1 MLCQDIVYSVQLF
14 FVLIPE
20 EFYMKKFMTVFRSVF
35 MAAVLVFGCC
45 GCEIIEEAL
54 EAGKL
59 DTDNPNSDDY
69 RPRFVVGIFSIVKYP
84 RATELERP
92 VQDLDGREIYIN
104 GNQNFSSKNL
114 RDAKVVV
121 RPGNPELCDL
131 KFKLDRRGIVQ
142 WQLLAG
148 RYRDEQVAFVVDGR
162 LLARFVPEMPD
173 DDNENWVFL
182 RVGIDHYHA
191 KNIVRHAKKNYIFY
205 NPDSS
210 NFFKYF

>member
-1 MLCQDIVYSVQLF
+1 M
-14 FVLIPE
+14 
-20 EFYMKKFMTVFRSVF
+20 
-35 MAAVLVFGCC
+35 
-45 GCEIIEEAL
+45 
-54 EAGKL
+54 
-59 DTDNPNSDDY
+59 
-69 RPRFVVGIFSIVKYP
+69 
-84 RATELERP
+84 
-92 VQDLDGREIYIN
+92 
-104 GNQNFSSKNL
+104 
-114 RDAKVVV
+114 VV

-148 RYRDEQVAFVVDGR
+148 RYRDEQVAFVIDGR

-173 DDNENWVFL
+173 EENENWVFL

-191 KNIVRHAKKNYIFY
+191 KNIVKYAKKNYIFY

>member
-1 MLCQDIVYSVQLF
+1 
-14 FVLIPE
+14 
-20 EFYMKKFMTVFRSVF
+20 MKKFMTVFRSVL

-148 RYRDEQVAFVVDGR
+148 RYQDEQVAFVVDGR

-173 DDNENWVFL
+173 EESENWVFL

-191 KNIVRHAKKNYIFY
+191 RNIVKYAKKNYIFY

>member
-20 EFYMKKFMTVFRSVF
+20 EFDMKKFMAVFRSV
-35 MAAVLVFGCC
+35 MVAAVLVFGCC

-114 RDAKVVV
+114 QSG
-121 RPGNPELCDL
+121 RPPRQSGTLRSE
-131 KFKLDRRGIVQ
+131 VQ
-142 WQLLAG
+142 T
-148 RYRDEQVAFVVDGR
+148 
-162 LLARFVPEMPD
+162 
-173 DDNENWVFL
+173 
-182 RVGIDHYHA
+182 
-191 KNIVRHAKKNYIFY
+191 
-205 NPDSS
+205 
-210 NFFKYF
+210 

>member
-1 MLCQDIVYSVQLF
+1 
-14 FVLIPE
+14 
-20 EFYMKKFMTVFRSVF
+20 MKKCMTVFRSVL

-69 RPRFVVGIFSIVKYP
+69 RPRFVVGIFSIVQYP
-84 RATELERP
+84 RATDLEKP
-92 VQDLDGREIYIN
+92 IQDLDGREIYIN
-104 GNQNFSSKNL
+104 ANQNFSSKNL
-114 RDAKVVV
+114 KDARIVV

-131 KFKLDRRGIVQ
+131 KLKLDRRGKIQ

-148 RYRDEQVAFVVDGR
+148 RFRDEQVAFVVDGK
-162 LLARFVPEMPD
+162 LLARFVPELPED
-173 DDNENWVFL
+173 ENDAWVFL
-182 RVGIDHYHA
+182 RVGIDHFHA
-191 KNIVRHAKKNYIFY
+191 KNIVKFAKKNYVFF

-210 NFFKYF
+210 NFFTNF

>member
-1 MLCQDIVYSVQLF
+1 
-14 FVLIPE
+14 
-20 EFYMKKFMTVFRSVF
+20 MKKFMAVFRSV
-35 MAAVLVFGCC
+35 MVAAVLVFGCC

-114 RDAKVVV
+114 KDAKVVV

-148 RYRDEQVAFVVDGR
+148 RYRDEQVAFVIDGR

-173 DDNENWVFL
+173 EENENWVFL

-191 KNIVRHAKKNYIFY
+191 KNIVKYAKKNYIFY

-210 NFFKYF
+210 NFFKYL

>member
-1 MLCQDIVYSVQLF
+1 
-14 FVLIPE
+14 
-20 EFYMKKFMTVFRSVF
+20 MKKFMAVFRSV
-35 MAAVLVFGCC
+35 MVAAVLVFGCC

-148 RYRDEQVAFVVDGR
+148 RYRDEQVAFVIDGR

-173 DDNENWVFL
+173 EENENWVFL

-191 KNIVRHAKKNYIFY
+191 KNIVKYAKKNYIFY